1 MDFLMNC
8 IIRRKFLLDK
18 KKKKKENGTIAI
30 FVLFSLFF
38 FHRLPNFFL
47 VINDYINNY
56 FTFDYHV
63 LLFSGFIPLV
73 PSILLQF

>member
-18 KKKKKENGTIAI
+18 KKKEKREWYDSYFRFI
-30 FVLFSLFF
+30 FVIF